1 MRKILIVE
9 DDITFLLMLKTWLA
23 KHGFEVETAG
33 NVEDGKRLLSQSGFS
48 AVLTDMRLPDQDG
61 IYLLQWIGEN
71 RPELPAIVMTSYADI
86 QNAVLSMKL
95 GARDYIAKP
104 VNPEE
109 LLKKLNDL
117 TAVGTSLEKEG
128 VFPVKEKVPGGK
140 KKAVPAEYIEGR
152 SDAARKLYNH
162 VRLVAPTNMPVL
174 IKGASGTGKEHI
186 ARLIHQE
193 SRRKDRPFIAVDC
206 GAIPKDLAGSE
217 FFGHKKG
224 SFTGALSDKKGAFA
238 EADGGTLFL
247 DEVGNLSY
255 EVQVQLLRAL
265 QEKKIRPIGTNVEIE
280 VDIRLVTATNEN
292 LENAIKKGTF
302 REDLYHRLN
311 GFSLEV
317 PELKQQ
323 KEDIMLYADFF
334 LDQANRE
341 LGKQVTGFDKEAV
354 RILERYDWPG
364 NLRQMKNMIMCA
376 ALLAPGEYITPA
388 ELPVEIKKDN
398 PDKLT
403 LYNQEAEK
411 ATILRALESSGNN
424 KSKAA
429 QMLGIDRKT
438 LYNKMKL
445 YHIGQN
451 E

>member
-280 VDIRLVTATNEN
+280 VDIRLITATNEN

-341 LGKQVTGFDKEAV
+341 LGKQVTGFNKEAV

-376 ALLAPGEYITPA
+376 ALLASGEYITPA

-403 LYNQEAEK
+403 LYDQEAEK
-411 ATILRALESSGNN
+411 ETILRALESSGNN

-429 QMLGIDRKT
+429 KMLGIDRKT

-445 YHIGQN
+445 YHIGQD

>member
-117 TAVGTSLEKEG
+117 TAVGTSLEKES
-128 VFPVKEKVPGGK
+128 VFPVKGKVPGGK

-193 SRRKDRPFIAVDC
+193 SKRKGRPFIAVDC

-280 VDIRLVTATNEN
+280 VDIRLITATNEN

-341 LGKQVTGFDKEAV
+341 LGKQVTGFNKEAV

-376 ALLAPGEYITPA
+376 ALLASGEYITPA

-403 LYNQEAEK
+403 L
-411 ATILRALESSGNN
+411 
-424 KSKAA
+424 
-429 QMLGIDRKT
+429 
-438 LYNKMKL
+438 
-445 YHIGQN
+445 
-451 E
+451 

>member
-117 TAVGTSLEKEG
+117 TAVGTSLGQEG

-193 SRRKDRPFIAVDC
+193 SKRKDRPFIAVDC

-280 VDIRLVTATNEN
+280 VDIRLITATNEN

-341 LGKQVTGFDKEAV
+341 LGKQVTGFNKEAV

-376 ALLAPGEYITPA
+376 ALLASGEYITPA

-403 LYNQEAEK
+403 LYDQEAEK
-411 ATILRALESSGNN
+411 ETILRALESSGNN

-429 QMLGIDRKT
+429 KMLGIDRKT

-445 YHIGQN
+445 YHIGQD

>member
-1 MRKILIVE
+1 M
-9 DDITFLLMLKTWLA
+9 
-23 KHGFEVETAG
+23 
-33 NVEDGKRLLSQSGFS
+33 
-48 AVLTDMRLPDQDG
+48 
-61 IYLLQWIGEN
+61 
-71 RPELPAIVMTSYADI
+71 
-86 QNAVLSMKL
+86 
-95 GARDYIAKP
+95 
-104 VNPEE
+104 
-109 LLKKLNDL
+109 
-117 TAVGTSLEKEG
+117 
-128 VFPVKEKVPGGK
+128 
-140 KKAVPAEYIEGR
+140 
-152 SDAARKLYNH
+152 
-162 VRLVAPTNMPVL
+162 
-174 IKGASGTGKEHI
+174 
-186 ARLIHQE
+186 
-193 SRRKDRPFIAVDC
+193 
-206 GAIPKDLAGSE
+206 
-217 FFGHKKG
+217 
-224 SFTGALSDKKGAFA
+224 
-238 EADGGTLFL
+238 
-247 DEVGNLSY
+247 GNLSY

-280 VDIRLVTATNEN
+280 VDIRLITATNEN

-376 ALLAPGEYITPA
+376 ALLASGEYITPA

-403 LYNQEAEK
+403 LYDQEAEK
-411 ATILRALESSGNN
+411 ETILRALESSGNN

-429 QMLGIDRKT
+429 KMLGIDRKT

-445 YHIGQN
+445 YHIGQD

>member
-117 TAVGTSLEKEG
+117 TAVGTFLEKEG

-140 KKAVPAEYIEGR
+140 KKAAPAEYIEGR

-193 SRRKDRPFIAVDC
+193 SKRKDRPFIAVDC

-265 QEKKIRPIGTNVEIE
+265 HN
-280 VDIRLVTATNEN
+280 
-292 LENAIKKGTF
+292 
-302 REDLYHRLN
+302 
-311 GFSLEV
+311 
-317 PELKQQ
+317 
-323 KEDIMLYADFF
+323 
-334 LDQANRE
+334 
-341 LGKQVTGFDKEAV
+341 
-354 RILERYDWPG
+354 
-364 NLRQMKNMIMCA
+364 
-376 ALLAPGEYITPA
+376 
-388 ELPVEIKKDN
+388 
-398 PDKLT
+398 
-403 LYNQEAEK
+403 
-411 ATILRALESSGNN
+411 
-424 KSKAA
+424 
-429 QMLGIDRKT
+429 
-438 LYNKMKL
+438 
-445 YHIGQN
+445 
-451 E
+451 